1 MEAALVSVSTGV
13 MKSVLSKLTKLLEA
27 EYVKL
32 KGMRK
37 QIKFLR
43 DELSAMAAA
52 LQILADSEQLNP
64 LIREWRDKV
73 RELAYDIEDCIDA
86 FTAHF
91 DHDRTTS
98 FRGFFRK
105 LKKLKA
111 RREIANEIEELKAR
125 AIEASE
131 RHKRYNFMELVSN
144 SRSFHIDPRLPALY
158 EEVDRLV
165 GIDRPRK
172 HVIEWLNKEKGNQN
186 LKVLSIVGTGGLGK
200 TTLAIQ
206 AYSQLKDQFQYTNF
220 VSVSRNPCIKR
231 ILRLVLNEVGISN
244 EILCDEQQL
253 IDKIR
258 DFLKDKR

>member
-1 MEAALVSVSTGV
+1 MSVSTGV

-43 DELSAMAAA
+43 DELSAMSAA

-64 LIREWRDKV
+64 LMRQWRDKV

-91 DHDRTTS
+91 GHDNRTTS
-98 FRGFFRK
+98 FKGFFRK

-111 RREIANEIEELKAR
+111 RHEIANEIEELKTR

-131 RHKRYNFMELVSN
+131 RHKRYNFVELVSSS
-144 SRSFHIDPRLPALY
+144 SRSFSIDPRLPAFY

-165 GIDRPRK
+165 GIERPK
-172 HVIEWLNKEKGNQN
+172 EHVIEWLNKEKGDQN
-186 LKVLSIVGTGGLGK
+186 LKVLSIVGSGGLGK

-206 AYSQLKDQFQYTNF
+206 AYYQLKDQFQYTNF
-220 VSVSRNPCIKR
+220 VSVSRNPCIKK
-231 ILRLVLNEVGISN
+231 ILRHLLNVVGISN
-244 EILCDEQQL
+244 EILYDEQQL